1 MQADTKVSEI
11 VVQVVKMQGD
21 NRMGLRGILKCN

>member
-1 MQADTKVSEI
+1 MQADTKVSGI

-21 NRMGLRGILKCN
+21 NRMGLRDILKCN